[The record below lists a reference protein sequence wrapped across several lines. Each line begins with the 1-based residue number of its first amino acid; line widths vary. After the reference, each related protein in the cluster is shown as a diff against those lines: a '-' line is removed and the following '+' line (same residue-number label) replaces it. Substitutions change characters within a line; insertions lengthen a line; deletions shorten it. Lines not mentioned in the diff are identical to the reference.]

1 MEIPTPAERQV
12 PDGTDD
18 HPGRGPRGDGRRLQ
32 RGRRL
37 SRHGPAVTPAPTA
50 AVAAP
55 TEAPTNEP
63 ATLEPSAAAVE
74 IPVAV
79 VWDGKDCTYT
89 GPSDIPRGA
98 RMTFTMTNTPKAME
112 GSVGAA
118 LLFMHV
124 DDGITA
130 SDFDA
135 WTAEHPRG
143 SQIPPW
149 VDQME
154 LIGPLYPE
162 GAAAGDTM
170 SHVMTSNQYAVV
182 CAMSPADGEAIHL
195 ASLLNIKDR

>member
-1 MEIPTPAERQV
+1 MGRMITLVAALAVTVAACSAGASSSTSPA
-12 PDGTDD
+12 
-18 HPGRGPRGDGRRLQ
+18 
-32 RGRRL
+32 
-37 SRHGPAVTPAPTA
+37 ATPAPTTA
-50 AVAAP
+50 AAAP
-55 TEAPTNEP
+55 TEAPTKAP
-63 ATLEPSAAAVE
+63 AATGPPAAAVE

-89 GPSDIPRGA
+89 GPADIPRGA
-98 RMTFTMTNTPKAME
+98 KMTFTMTNTPEAMK

-118 LLFMHV
+118 LVFFHV

-135 WTAEHPRG
+135 WMAKHPRG
-143 SQIPPW
+143 SEIPPW

-170 SHVMTSNQYAVV
+170 SHVMTANEYMVV
-182 CAMSPADGEAIHL
+182 CGMSPNEGEAVHL
-195 ASLLNIKDR
+195 ASILTIKDR

>member
-1 MEIPTPAERQV
+1 MGRMITLVAALAVTVAACSAGSGPATP
-12 PDGTDD
+12 
-18 HPGRGPRGDGRRLQ
+18 
-32 RGRRL
+32 
-37 SRHGPAVTPAPTA
+37 PAVTPAPTTA
-50 AVAAP
+50 AVAP
-55 TEAPTNEP
+55 TESPTQPP
-63 ATLEPSAAAVE
+63 ATPEPSASAVE

-89 GPSDIPRGA
+89 GPTDIPRGA
-98 RMTFTMTNTPKAME
+98 RMTFTMTNTPKAMD

-135 WTAEHPRG
+135 WMAKHPRG
-143 SQIPPW
+143 SDIPPW

-170 SHVMTSNQYAVV
+170 SHVMTSNEYIVV
-182 CAMSPADGEAIHL
+182 CGRSPNEGESMHL
-195 ASLLNIKDR
+195 ATILTIKDR